1 MTLDSSRF
9 PNQGTAKATTAKS
22 NVNGHALLARQE
34 TQGKRKNLRLGV
46 SAFFL
51 GVFAIITA
59 GCGALPKEVADAQSQ
74 SQGAGD
80 RQGSTPVDVAI
91 ARRGKL

>member
-1 MTLDSSRF
+1 M
-9 PNQGTAKATTAKS
+9 
-22 NVNGHALLARQE
+22 
-34 TQGKRKNLRLGV
+34 RLGV